1 MNEGG
6 KKTIAILA
14 NFPAWLYTDKLPDYD
29 NHYDVWLVAL
39 HESLARQNE
48 FDVHWVT
55 FSGHVRQPL
64 RFESLGQRIHVLP
77 RYKRLFGPF
86 TLHALDRMKVAREL
100 ARIKPDMVH
109 SWGTE
114 DCYGLCAADFHGAK
128 LHSVQGAMRAYVKR
142 AWFNYH
148 VYLHSLYEPYVWRRI
163 SHITTESP
171 WAADRVREVVPAAKP
186 IHLEY
191 AVEDRFF
198 HIERNPSA
206 TPQCL
211 YIGTYT
217 NIKNVTFLIE
227 AFADPRLSHVKLKLA
242 GFPPGFAPK
251 EIPPNVE
258 VVGIVG
264 REEVASLLSESW
276 ALVHM
281 SLGDTGPTV
290 VKEARVAGLPVILSD
305 CCGSTQHVEE
315 GKSGFIL
322 SPRNREGLV
331 KAVLET
337 TKDAE
342 TALRMGAHGRERCR
356 EALGKEKMI
365 DTLLHLYHTIL
376 AEARPHEIS

>member
-14 NFPAWLYTDKLPDYD
+14 NFPAWLYTDKLPDD
-29 NHYDVWLVAL
+29 GKHYAVWLVAL
-39 HESLARQNE
+39 HESLARQDE
-48 FDVHWVT
+48 FDVHWVKL
-55 FSGHVRQPL
+55 SNHVRAPL
-64 RFESLGQRIHVLP
+64 RFDSLSQHIHVLP
-77 RYKRLFGPF
+77 RCKRLFGPF
-86 TLHALDRMKVAREL
+86 TLHALDRIKVAREL
-100 ARIKPDMVH
+100 SRIQPDMVH

-114 DCYGLCAADFHGAK
+114 DCYGLCARDFKGRK

-148 VYLHSLYEPYVWRRI
+148 VYLHSLYEPCVWRRI

-171 WAADRVREVVPAAKP
+171 WAADRVREVVPTAKP
-186 IHLEY
+186 VHLEY

-198 HIERNPSA
+198 HIERKPAA

-217 NIKNVTFLIE
+217 NLKNVAFLIE
-227 AFADPRLSHVKLKLA
+227 AFADPRLSHIKLKLA
-242 GFPPGFAPK
+242 GFPHSFAPK
-251 EIPPNVE
+251 VVPPNVE
-258 VVGIVG
+258 VIGIVG
-264 REEVASLLSESW
+264 REEIAGLLSESW

-281 SLGDTGPTV
+281 SKGDTGPTV
-290 VKEARVAGLPVILSD
+290 VKEARVAGLPVVLSD

-322 SPRNREGLV
+322 SPNDKEGFI
-331 KAVLET
+331 KAVLEVT
-337 TKDAE
+337 RDVE
-342 TALRMGAHGRERCR
+342 TSLAMGAHGRERCR

-365 DTLLHLYHTIL
+365 DTLLHLYRTIL
-376 AEARPHEIS
+376 AES

>member
-39 HESLARQNE
+39 HESLARQDE

-55 FSGHVRQPL
+55 FSKHVRKPL
-64 RFESLGQRIHVLP
+64 RFDSLSQHIHVLP

-86 TLHALDRMKVAREL
+86 TLHALDRIKVAREL
-100 ARIKPDMVH
+100 SRIKPDLVH

-114 DCYGLCAADFHGAK
+114 DCYGLCARDFKGRK
-128 LHSVQGAMRAYVKR
+128 LHSVQGAMRACVKR
-142 AWFNYH
+142 ARFNIF
-148 VYLHSLYEPYVWRRI
+148 VLLHSFYEPCVWKSI
-163 SHITTESP
+163 PHITTESP
-171 WAADRVREVVPAAKP
+171 WAADRVREIVPAAKP

-198 HIERNPSA
+198 RIERKPAA

-211 YIGTYT
+211 YLGSYT
-217 NIKNVTFLIE
+217 NLKNVAFLIE
-227 AFADPRLSHVKLKLA
+227 AFADPRLSHIKLKLA
-242 GFPPGFAPK
+242 GFPHSFAP
-251 EIPPNVE
+251 EVVPPNVE

-290 VKEARVAGLPVILSD
+290 VKEARVAGLPVVLSN

-322 SPRNREGLV
+322 SPNDKEGFF
-331 KAVLET
+331 KAVLEVT
-337 TKDAE
+337 RDIE
-342 TALRMGAHGRERCR
+342 TSLAMGAHGRERCR
-356 EALGKEKMI
+356 EALGKQKML
-365 DTLLHLYHTIL
+365 DTLLHLYRTIL
-376 AEARPHEIS
+376 AEP

>member
-39 HESLARQNE
+39 HESLARQDE

-55 FSGHVRQPL
+55 FSNHVRKPL
-64 RFESLGQRIHVLP
+64 RFDSLSQHIHVLP

-86 TLHALDRMKVAREL
+86 TLHALDRIKVAREL
-100 ARIKPDMVH
+100 ARFQPDMVH

-114 DCYGLCAADFHGAK
+114 DCYGLCARDFKGRK

-142 AWFNYH
+142 AWFNYF
-148 VYLHSLYEPYVWRRI
+148 VFLHSFYEPCVWKSI
-163 SHITTESP
+163 PHITTESP
-171 WAADRVREVVPAAKP
+171 WAADRVREVVPAAMP

-198 HIERNPSA
+198 RIERKPAA

-217 NIKNVTFLIE
+217 NIKNVAFLIE
-227 AFADPRLSHVKLKLA
+227 AFADPRLSHIKLKLS
-242 GFPPGFAPK
+242 GFPHSFAP
-251 EIPPNVE
+251 EVVPPNIE
-258 VVGIVG
+258 VIGIVG
-264 REEVASLLSESW
+264 REEIASLLSESW

-290 VKEARVAGLPVILSD
+290 VKEARVVGLPVVLSN

-322 SPRNREGLV
+322 SPNDKEGFI
-331 KAVLET
+331 KAVLEVT
-337 TKDAE
+337 RDVE
-342 TALRMGAHGRERCR
+342 TSLAMGAYRRERCR

-365 DTLLHLYHTIL
+365 DTLLHLYRTIL
-376 AEARPHEIS
+376 AES